1 MPDLS
6 MRSAQRASDVGELLA
21 VLSRRQEAWAS
32 SRLSAV
38 IEDLRGSFRDAQV
51 PQVSEDRLTRA
62 IAEFVRSPARELR
75 RTHLRALAFSMA
87 SPHVGLSGS
96 AVVDHSKFGD
106 LLGALTA
113 SFHPLYWLGAFK
125 AYLTLP
131 ADSAGVPLLRIWL
144 KSTVGK
150 IKALPRE
157 PGWWPPVSM
166 HLELLEK
173 KPEQDY
179 VAEFWLGRSD
189 RIGHLRK
196 TVEVPPTS
204 WLWPSILREACE
216 RTVRLGDDE
225 ALATR
230 TENVLGLGERFGL
243 MPGQSSVGDR
253 LLADVLTR
261 WSKVAGQPR
270 NDRLLQRCLASWGN
284 PQLGL
289 AGETH
294 HWSRVGEDV
303 VRMVCGWVA
312 EEDLRDFH
320 ELTRR
325 NRSVE
330 DDRLSYWLR
339 FKKQISYTQL
349 VIGDEIASSRDPDV
363 VKFRERKGAR
373 LGRLQESSQSNNAII
388 IRLGDLWIVEFS
400 EIGNAAYP
408 YNSSRLPFV
417 PGASRHRLFQLK
429 NKAVTW
435 PGRDTRLSHH
445 HDWQAKFDAYL
456 ATQGV
461 WPDVVGRSPVIAK
474 QKINVAP
481 DSTDSDQSHAVP
493 PHSARVDGI
502 SPAELRLRPYLD
514 AGLSP
519 DLAKMVLAQRGRMQD
534 LRPRGG
540 ALWIEFRNVPAVGCV
555 QGLRAAGFSQAGN
568 TGSFWRK

>member
-1 MPDLS
+1 MPNLN
-6 MRSAQRASDVGELLA
+6 MRSAHKPSDVGDLLA
-21 VLSRRQEAWAS
+21 VLARRQEAWAS
-32 SRLSAV
+32 SKLSAV
-38 IEDLRGSFRDAQV
+38 IDDLRERFREAQI

-62 IAEFVRSPARELR
+62 IGEFIRIPAKELR

-87 SPHVGLSGS
+87 SPHVGLAGS
-96 AVVDHSKFGD
+96 AIVDHSKFGD
-106 LLGALTA
+106 LLGAFTA

-131 ADSAGVPLLRIWL
+131 ADSGGVPLLRIWL

-150 IKALPRE
+150 IKALSRE
-157 PGWWPPVSM
+157 PGWWLPVSM

-173 KPEQDY
+173 KPEFDY
-179 VAEFWLGRSD
+179 VAEFWLGRND
-189 RIGHLRK
+189 RISHLRK

-204 WLWPSILREACE
+204 WLWPSILQEACQ

-230 TENVLGLGERFGL
+230 IENVLALGDRLGL
-243 MPGQSSVGDR
+243 MPGQSSAGDR

-270 NDRLLQRCLASWGN
+270 NDRLLQRGLASWGN

-339 FKKQISYTQL
+339 YKKQISYTQL
-349 VIGDEIASSRDPDV
+349 VIGDEIATSRDPDV
-363 VKFRERKGAR
+363 VTFRKRKGAR
-373 LGRLQESSQSNNAII
+373 LGRLKDSTQSNNAIV

-400 EIGNAAYP
+400 ALGNAAYP
-408 YNSSRLPFV
+408 YNSKSLPFT
-417 PGASRHRLFQLK
+417 PGASRHRLSQLK
-429 NKAVTW
+429 NKSLTW
-435 PGRDTRLSHH
+435 PVADTRLSHH

-456 ATQGV
+456 AGQGI
-461 WPDVVGRSPVIAK
+461 WPDAVGRRPVAAT
-474 QKINVAP
+474 QSINVA
-481 DSTDSDQSHAVP
+481 DHRTVND
-493 PHSARVDGI
+493 
-502 SPAELRLRPYLD
+502 
-514 AGLSP
+514 
-519 DLAKMVLAQRGRMQD
+519 
-534 LRPRGG
+534 
-540 ALWIEFRNVPAVGCV
+540 
-555 QGLRAAGFSQAGN
+555 
-568 TGSFWRK
+568 